1 MDIEKLRKK
10 LGTLNDD
17 DQSWRK
23 IKRKPNRRQTTT
35 GTRKD
40 EEEKRV
46 EKIQTTLK
54 LKHPWNKIED
64 VEEVN
69 VYIVLKEKMKVI
81 SFASEE
87 TMKSWRRFED
97 EEAEEEEEEKVKTT
111 KTKKKRPP
119 ALVKVIA
126 SKLETKRSS
135 TQKKKTKSDQ
145 QQRSGA
151 NVFIVSGSQPVV
163 NEYDLER
170 LGMTTTAFARGAER
184 IEEEEEQEK
193 EKEKEQ

>member
-23 IKRKPNRRQTTT
+23 IKRKPNRRRTTT
-35 GTRKD
+35 TTRKD

-46 EKIQTTLK
+46 EKKHTTLK

-87 TMKSWRRFED
+87 TRKSWRRSFE
-97 EEAEEEEEEKVKTT
+97 ETEEEEEKVKT
-111 KTKKKRPP
+111 TKKKRPP

-126 SKLETKRSS
+126 SKLETKSS
-135 TQKKKTKSDQ
+135 TQKKKKTSDQ
-145 QQRSGA
+145 QQRSQA
-151 NVFIVSGSQPVV
+151 NVFIVTGSQPVV

-170 LGMTTTAFARGAER
+170 LGMTTGTAFARGAER
-184 IEEEEEQEK
+184 IEEQEQEQEEQEQ
-193 EKEKEQ
+193 EQ

>member
-23 IKRKPNRRQTTT
+23 IKRKPNRRRTTGTTT
-35 GTRKD
+35 TRKD

-54 LKHPWNKIED
+54 LKHPWKTIED

-69 VYIVLKEKMKVI
+69 VYIVFKEKMKVI

-87 TMKSWRRFED
+87 TRKSWKSFED
-97 EEAEEEEEEKVKTT
+97 EEVEEEEEEKVKT
-111 KTKKKRPP
+111 TKKKRPP

-135 TQKKKTKSDQ
+135 TQKKKKKSDQ

-170 LGMTTTAFARGAER
+170 LGMTTTAFARGVER
-184 IEEEEEQEK
+184 IEEEEQEQEQ
-193 EKEKEQ
+193 EQEQ

>member
-23 IKRKPNRRQTTT
+23 IKRKPNRRRTTT
-35 GTRKD
+35 TTRKD

-69 VYIVLKEKMKVI
+69 VYIVFKEKMKVI

-87 TMKSWRRFED
+87 TRKSWRRSFE
-97 EEAEEEEEEKVKTT
+97 ETEEEEATG
-111 KTKKKRPP
+111 
-119 ALVKVIA
+119 AG
-126 SKLETKRSS
+126 
-135 TQKKKTKSDQ
+135 KSD
-145 QQRSGA
+145 R
-151 NVFIVSGSQPVV
+151 
-163 NEYDLER
+163 E
-170 LGMTTTAFARGAER
+170 
-184 IEEEEEQEK
+184 
-193 EKEKEQ
+193 

>member
-1 MDIEKLRKK
+1 M
-10 LGTLNDD
+10 
-17 DQSWRK
+17 
-23 IKRKPNRRQTTT
+23 
-35 GTRKD
+35 
-40 EEEKRV
+40 

-87 TMKSWRRFED
+87 TRKSWKSFED
-97 EEAEEEEEEKVKTT
+97 EEVEEEEEEKVKT
-111 KTKKKRPP
+111 TKKKRPP

-135 TQKKKTKSDQ
+135 TQKKKKKSDQ

-184 IEEEEEQEK
+184 IEEEEQEQEQ
-193 EKEKEQ
+193 EQEQ

>member
-23 IKRKPNRRQTTT
+23 IKRKPNRRRTTGTT

-69 VYIVLKEKMKVI
+69 VYIVFKEKMKVI

-87 TMKSWRRFED
+87 TRKSWKRFED
-97 EEAEEEEEEKVKTT
+97 EEVEEEEEEKVKT
-111 KTKKKRPP
+111 TKKKRPP

-135 TQKKKTKSDQ
+135 TQKKKKKSDQ

-170 LGMTTTAFARGAER
+170 LGMTTTAFARRAER
-184 IEEEEEQEK
+184 IEEQEQEQ
-193 EKEKEQ
+193 EREQEQ

>member
-23 IKRKPNRRQTTT
+23 IKRKPNRRRTTGTT

-87 TMKSWRRFED
+87 TRKSWRRSFE
-97 EEAEEEEEEKVKTT
+97 ETEEEEEKVKT
-111 KTKKKRPP
+111 TKKKRPP

-126 SKLETKRSS
+126 SKLETKSS
-135 TQKKKTKSDQ
+135 IQKKKKTSDQ
-145 QQRSGA
+145 QQRSQA
-151 NVFIVSGSQPVV
+151 NVFIVTGSQPVV

-184 IEEEEEQEK
+184 IEEEEQEQEQ
-193 EKEKEQ
+193 EQEQ